1 MQVRYV
7 AVSCLVT
14 LAVVFTVS
22 AFSKLRGRSAY
33 DAFVAATGRLVP
45 VGWLP
50 AGPVAAAVL
59 GAELAVP
66 LVLPVRPVAGLALAA
81 GLLVA
86 FCVGILRA
94 LRRGVRASCRCFGA
108 SGAPLGRRHAGRA
121 AALAVLA
128 LVGAAAAGAASGPD
142 LIAGARPEA
151 VALAV
156 GAAAVLALLTLT
168 FDDLVDLFAPGPV
181 PARDA
186 TVPKGSPDAR
196 AGHRDRAPRTAHP
209 G

>member
-7 AVSCLVT
+7 AMSCLVT

-50 AGPVAAAVL
+50 AGPIAALVV
-59 GAELAVP
+59 GAELAVAV
-66 LVLPVRPVAGLALAA
+66 LLPVLPVAGLALAA
-81 GLLVA
+81 VLLAA
-86 FCVGILRA
+86 FCAGILRA
-94 LRRGVRASCRCFGA
+94 LRRGVHAPCRCFGA
-108 SGAPLGRRHAGRA
+108 SDTPLRRRHAWRA
-121 AALAVLA
+121 AALAAVA
-128 LVGAAAAGAASGPD
+128 LIGAVASGPASGQD
-142 LIAGARPEA
+142 LITRARPEA

-156 GAAAVLALLTLT
+156 GAAALLALLTFTL
-168 FDDLVDLFAPGPV
+168 DDLVDLFAPRPV
-181 PARDA
+181 PARRA
-186 TVPKGSPDAR
+186 TVTKGSPDAR
-196 AGHRDRAPRTAHP
+196 AGHRDRATRTAHS